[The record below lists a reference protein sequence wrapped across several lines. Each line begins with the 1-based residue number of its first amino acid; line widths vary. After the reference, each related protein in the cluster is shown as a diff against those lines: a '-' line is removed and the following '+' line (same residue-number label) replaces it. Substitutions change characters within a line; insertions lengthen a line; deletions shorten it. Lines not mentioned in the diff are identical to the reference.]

1 MNFLTH
7 IFKNLATLHMDFF
20 WVGNPTYFC
29 FLKIGRN
36 YGWIIITIISNITV
50 LVSHNV
56 ICFGH
61 FMSMSH
67 GANKKAPTI
76 IPPPNPPTPTQPLP
90 FIRLVILQEIFY
102 RSSFALIRLLRKI
115 MHFQSKTNCFF
126 QLIVDR
132 FCCFGCMCFLGG
144 FLKVLPS

>member
-76 IPPPNPPTPTQPLP
+76 IPPPQPPDPHTTTPLYQACYFT
-90 FIRLVILQEIFY
+90 RNILSIF
-102 RSSFALIRLLRKI
+102 
-115 MHFQSKTNCFF
+115 
-126 QLIVDR
+126 
-132 FCCFGCMCFLGG
+132 FCSDQIIEENNA
-144 FLKVLPS
+144 FLK

>member
-76 IPPPNPPTPTQPLP
+76 IPPPTPRPPHNHSPLSGLLFYKKY
-90 FIRLVILQEIFY
+90 FID
-102 RSSFALIRLLRKI
+102 LLLLWSDYWGK
-115 MHFQSKTNCFF
+115 
-126 QLIVDR
+126 
-132 FCCFGCMCFLGG
+132 
-144 FLKVLPS
+144 